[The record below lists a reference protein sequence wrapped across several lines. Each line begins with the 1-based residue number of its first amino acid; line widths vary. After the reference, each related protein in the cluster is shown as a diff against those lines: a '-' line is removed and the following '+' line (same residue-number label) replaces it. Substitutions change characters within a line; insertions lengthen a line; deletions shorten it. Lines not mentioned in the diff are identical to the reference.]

1 MLVNCMYY
9 YVFFIDWLN
18 KETETETEVIYEFS
32 ICLLYTTIIIAQ

>member
-18 KETETETEVIYEFS
+18 KETETETEDEN
-32 ICLLYTTIIIAQ
+32 IAKS